1 MNPNENYNPA
11 DDENQGVITKMIQ
24 GEEAN
29 TGVSQV
35 DRMSPVTAQGP
46 EPQKAEVND
55 SDTEAN
61 GMNDDLLAEE
71 QVEASD
77 INEEIEAEDDD

>member
-1 MNPNENYNPA
+1 MNPTNNEYNPA
-11 DDENQGVITKMIQ
+11 DDENQGVITKMVQ

-46 EPQKAEVND
+46 ESQKAEVND

-71 QVEASD
+71 AVEAGD
-77 INEEIEAEDDD
+77 INEETEADE